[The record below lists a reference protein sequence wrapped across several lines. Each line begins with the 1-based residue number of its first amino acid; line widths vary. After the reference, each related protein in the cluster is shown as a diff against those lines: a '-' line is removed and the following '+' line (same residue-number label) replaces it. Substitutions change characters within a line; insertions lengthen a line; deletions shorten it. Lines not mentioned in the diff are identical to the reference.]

1 MQEVEVRDI
10 EYCRQTEQG
19 CITKLEIRS
28 DGRRLMCM
36 QVAQK
41 SAAPHLGSV
50 GGGMTEAPAST
61 SSLVQDAPTGVS
73 IHPWMIS
80 ERMCPAYLSIQRL
93 LTHSNL

>member
-1 MQEVEVRDI
+1 MN
-10 EYCRQTEQG
+10 
-19 CITKLEIRS
+19 LEIRS
-28 DGRRLMCM
+28 DGGRFMCM

-50 GGGMTEAPAST
+50 GAGMTEAPSPT

-73 IHPWMIS
+73 IHSWMIP
-80 ERMCPAYLSIQRL
+80 ERMCAAYLSIQRP